1 MIMLMDRHSSKQK
14 EKLEYEKLLS
24 KYRLLSDS
32 ASRLKKEKQRIENKL
47 ESLKGIDK
55 TKTELV
61 ATVSHELRAP
71 LSIIK
76 EALMLIFDK
85 TAGPINSKQKN
96 LLAKGTQNVER
107 LRRIIEDLL
116 DVARI
121 EKGTLHLYYSLI
133 NLNDLI
139 ADSSRFF
146 KRSAKE
152 KGIRLSY
159 HLPEEQINI
168 FIDPQR
174 MSQVIS
180 NLINNAIKF
189 TGKNGQIKVEAKI
202 LDDKVRVGIIDTGI
216 GIAKHDLPGI
226 FKKFIQVSKIA
237 EAEKRGLGLGLS
249 IAKDLVER
257 HGGEIWAE
265 SKLGT
270 GSSFYFTVPKF
281 YIAKNL
287 DKNIRKRINDLLE
300 KSLTSYLVNL
310 SIINFKEFK
319 NRFKSSPRK
328 LFKDLRDIIK
338 STFRELS
345 LPEKNRPQ
353 IILEDY
359 RNGVYSFIYPNTTES
374 KTSRL
379 CESLK
384 DKIRDYL
391 TGGRIEN
398 VFINVGVLAYPPKR
412 AASNTQKILANL
424 YVKKIYIG
432 AEIRRFVRINY
443 QANIET
449 LLPGNRAESSQT
461 IDISEGGICFISE
474 APLKTDAKINI
485 RLELFPKKKH
495 FYAEG
500 RVAWIKTM
508 ESFEET
514 ERKYKIG
521 VQFAYVPKT
530 DKRNLARLIKSIS
543 S

>member
-1 MIMLMDRHSSKQK
+1 MPMDSHYQ
-14 EKLEYEKLLS
+14 KLLS
-24 KYRLLSDS
+24 KYKLLSGS
-32 ASRLKKEKQRIENKL
+32 ASHLKAENERIEKKL
-47 ESLKGIDK
+47 SAFKEINK
-55 TKTELV
+55 TKSEVV

-76 EALMLIFDK
+76 EALMLISDK

-96 LLAKGTQNVER
+96 LLTKGAQNVER
-107 LRRIIEDLL
+107 LRRIIDELL

-133 NLNDLI
+133 NFNDLI
-139 ADSSRFF
+139 ADSSKFF
-146 KRSAKE
+146 KKSAKE
-152 KGIRLSY
+152 RSIRLSY
-159 HLPEEQINI
+159 HLPKEQINI

-189 TGKNGQIKVEAKI
+189 TGKGGQIKVETKI
-202 LDDKVRVGIIDTGI
+202 LDDRVRVGIIDTGI
-216 GIAKHDLPGI
+216 GIAKQDLPDI
-226 FKKFIQVSKIA
+226 FKKFVQVSKSA
-237 EAEKRGLGLGLS
+237 DAEKKGLGLGLP

-281 YIAKNL
+281 YITKAL
-287 DKNIRKRINDLLE
+287 DKNIRKRINELLE
-300 KSLTSYLVNL
+300 KSVTSYLVNL

-319 NRFKSSPRK
+319 TRFKSSPRK
-328 LFKDLRDIIK
+328 LFKDLGDIIET
-338 STFRELS
+338 TFRELS
-345 LPEKNRPQ
+345 LPDKHRPQ

-359 RNGVYSFIYPNTTES
+359 RNGVYSFIYPNTTEER
-374 KTSRL
+374 TSLL

-391 TGGRIEN
+391 SCFRIDN
-398 VFINVGVLAYPPKR
+398 VFINVGALPYPPEK
-412 AASNTQKILANL
+412 AASSTQKLLANL
-424 YVKKIYIG
+424 YIKKIYIG
-432 AEIRRFVRINY
+432 AEIRRFVRVNY
-443 QANIET
+443 QANIEV
-449 LLPGNRAESSQT
+449 LLQGNRTESSQT

-485 RLELFPKKKH
+485 KLELFPKKRH

-508 ESFEET
+508 ETFEET

-530 DKRNLARLIKSIS
+530 DKRSLARLIKSIS

>member
-1 MIMLMDRHSSKQK
+1 MIMFMDNHYQ
-14 EKLEYEKLLS
+14 KLLS
-24 KYRLLSDS
+24 KYKLLSGS
-32 ASRLKKEKQRIENKL
+32 ANHLKAENERIEKKLATLKK
-47 ESLKGIDK
+47 IDK
-55 TKTELV
+55 TKSELV

-107 LRRIIEDLL
+107 LRGMIEDLL

-152 KGIRLSY
+152 KATHLSY
-159 HLPEEQINI
+159 HLPKEQINI
-168 FIDPQR
+168 FVDPQR

-216 GIAKHDLPGI
+216 GIAKQDLPDI
-226 FKKFIQVSKIA
+226 FKKFVQVSKSA
-237 EAEKRGLGLGLS
+237 DSDKKGLGLGLP

-281 YIAKNL
+281 YTAKAL

-300 KSLTSYLVNL
+300 KSVTSYLVNL

-328 LFKDLRDIIK
+328 LFKDLKDIIK
-338 STFRELS
+338 TTFQELG
-345 LPEKNRPQ
+345 LPEKNKPQ
-353 IILEDY
+353 IISEDY

-374 KTSRL
+374 RTSRL

-391 TGGRIEN
+391 TGSRIEN
-398 VFINVGVLAYPPKR
+398 VFINVGVLPYPPEK
-412 AASNTQKILANL
+412 AVSSTQKLLANL
-424 YVKKIYIG
+424 YIKKIYIG
-432 AEIRRFVRINY
+432 VEIRRFVRVNY
-443 QANIET
+443 QANIEV

-485 RLELFPKKKH
+485 KLELFPKKKH
-495 FYAEG
+495 FNAEG

-508 ESFEET
+508 ETFEET